1 MVASGETL
9 IAAVDAPVLQLY
21 DDPPEAVR
29 VAEAPLQIVPSSFA
43 TPDVSVME
51 TDATGKS
58 ITVMVCEATAVQLF
72 ALVTVT
78 V

>member
-1 MVASGETL
+1 
-9 IAAVDAPVLQLY
+9 
-21 DDPPEAVR
+21 
-29 VAEAPLQIVPSSFA
+29 LQIVPSSLA
-43 TPDVSVME
+43 TPDVSVTE

-58 ITVMVCEATAVQLF
+58 LTVMICEAVALQLL

>member
-1 MVASGETL
+1 MDS
-9 IAAVDAPVLQLY
+9 PVLQLY

-29 VAEAPLQIVPSSFA
+29 VAEAPLQIVPSSLA
-43 TPDVSVME
+43 TPDVSVKE

-58 ITVMVCEATAVQLF
+58 ATEMVCEATAVQLLAF
-72 ALVTVT
+72 VTVT

>member
-1 MVASGETL
+1 MVNNGFTVIASV
-9 IAAVDAPVLQLY
+9 IAPVLQLY

-29 VAEAPLQIVPSSFA
+29 VAEAPLQIVPSSLA
-43 TPDVSVME
+43 TPDVSVKE

-58 ITVMVCEATAVQLF
+58 ATEMVCEATAVQLF